1 MAPDRGI
8 GKTGSSVEEDISKT
22 MSSLSSVKE
31 WFMNYNKGRIDI
43 SLLGATK
50 IEELL
55 KLFKTTER
63 AIAAIKKADKV
74 AKAYGMAGREGSRYR
89 NVIESYADIEKREQ
103 QGIRAREKIRGF
115 QPVSWM
121 RKYKEAYG
129 DIEGTSIANL
139 EYQDAMRE
147 ITDPVAAERT
157 RFERAWGYKGGRA
170 MFKAQADKRFQYD
183 MMDEY
188 DRTLHDLTER
198 YGGDKEKA
206 EASYANMLKKE
217 LPSFFK
223 NSKLDSKALLNI
235 SNGIGA
241 IRGVPIIGKL
251 ATNPIS
257 AAIGAAM
264 LADRFLAISDS
275 SNKSVVGWQ
284 NAALLHGKPSKI
296 YMDAAL
302 LAGMADPTAI
312 TKRLGGFALRY
323 GTAENAE
330 KMYLMAW
337 KLMSEAK
344 PEYRRHIAA
353 AFGMD
358 ETDVAIAAAMSGA
371 LPVSEQRNVAEA
383 SARRDIAKTYG
394 YSSGSGVL
402 NTLKALRYSIPWLNR
417 IEPRDLFLS
426 TSSLMSGTLPSA
438 EIERNSK
445 EAYDLAVSDIAY
457 QAATNTNIPFAE
469 HAQQANRSIMFS
481 IGNINVN
488 ADNAGEFIDSMKSEA
503 QTRGGREVIESFD
516 PKGF

>member
-1 MAPDRGI
+1 MSQTIGI
-8 GKTGSSVEEDISKT
+8 DKTSSSVEKDIAKT
-22 MSSLSSVKE
+22 TSSLSSVQE
-31 WFMNYNKGRIDI
+31 WFLNYNKRRIDI
-43 SLLGATK
+43 TLLGATK

-55 KLFKTTER
+55 KLFRTTER

-74 AKAYGMAGREGSRYR
+74 AKAYGMVGRKGSRYS

-103 QGIRAREKIRGF
+103 QGIRARGKIREF
-115 QPVSWM
+115 QPASWM

-129 DIEGTSIANL
+129 DIEGTRIANL

-147 ITDPVAAERT
+147 ISDPVAAERT

-170 MFKAQADKRFQYD
+170 MFRVQADKRFQYD

-188 DRTLHDLTER
+188 DRTMSDFMER
-198 YGGDKEKA
+198 YGGDKAKA

-217 LPSFFK
+217 LPSFFR
-223 NSKLDSKALLNI
+223 NSKLDSKALFNI
-235 SNGIGA
+235 SKGIRA

-264 LADRFLAISDS
+264 LADRFLATSDS
-275 SNKSVVGWQ
+275 ANKSVVGWQ
-284 NAALLHGKPSKI
+284 NAALLHGKPSKR
-296 YMDAAL
+296 YMDAAI
-302 LAGMADPTAI
+302 LAGMTDPTAI

-337 KLMSEAK
+337 RLMSEAK
-344 PEYRRHIAA
+344 PEYRRHMAA

-358 ETDVAIAAAMSGA
+358 ETDVAIAASMSSA
-371 LPVSEQRNVAEA
+371 LPVSEQRNVAA
-383 SARRDIAKTYG
+383 SSAKRDIAKTYG
-394 YSSGSGVL
+394 YSSGSGIGATVD
-402 NTLKALRYSIPWLNR
+402 ALWYSIPWLNR
-417 IEPRDLFLS
+417 LGPRDLLIS
-426 TSSLMSGTLPSA
+426 TGSLMSGTLPST
-438 EIERNSK
+438 EIGRKSN

-457 QAATNTNIPFAE
+457 QSSRNTSIPSVG
-469 HAQQANRSIMFS
+469 HAQPGDRSIMFS